1 MTLILPSAPD
11 PYGDGLALTAAM
23 RFEAVTDAL
32 RLSVTPNCVARI
44 EQHLHAA
51 LDRARARE
59 MPVDWI
65 RDALARCAERRTELA
80 AEGGEARPSRSGI
93 GDFWKDC

>member
-1 MTLILPSAPD
+1 MTLIFPAPD

-23 RFEAVTDAL
+23 RLEVVTDGL
-32 RLSVTPNCVARI
+32 RDATLPLVGRI
-44 EQHLHAA
+44 EEHLHAA
-51 LDRARARE
+51 LARARARE

-80 AEGGEARPSRSGI
+80 AEGGRARPSRSGI